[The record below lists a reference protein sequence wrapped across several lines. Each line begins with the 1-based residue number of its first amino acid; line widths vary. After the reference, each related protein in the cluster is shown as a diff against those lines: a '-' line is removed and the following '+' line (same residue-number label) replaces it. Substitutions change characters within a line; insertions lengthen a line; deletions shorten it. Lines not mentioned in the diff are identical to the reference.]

1 MKTAWTAGL
10 KEQEKKE
17 VVEDFKAS
25 PALRARLTQM
35 LTKKIDSERTSS
47 LSKISYDSPSW
58 PYLQADTNGYERA
71 LREVISLIDEEKVEK
86 S

>member
-17 VVEDFKAS
+17 VIEDFKAS

-35 LTKKIDSERTSS
+35 LTKKIDSERGSS

-71 LREVISLIDEEKVEK
+71 LREVISLLEEKEVEK